1 MNIFEEFR
9 KIVKAIEANN
19 LEYALVG
26 GVALAFHDQ
35 PRFTKDIDLLLIPDD
50 IDNFADILSKLD
62 FFVSATPW
70 TFKNT
75 DMTLHRFIKIAGD
88 DHLQLDVLTANS
100 ERSQQIIQNALNAE
114 SEYGTVRVASIE
126 DLIWMKRRRNSD
138 QDQVDIKMLEK
149 GKSETNR

>member
-1 MNIFEEFR
+1 MNIFEEF
-9 KIVKAIEANN
+9 KDIVKAIEANN

-50 IDNFADILSKLD
+50 IDRFADVLSKLE
-62 FFVSATPW
+62 FFVSASPW

-75 DMTLHRFIKIAGD
+75 DMTLHRFIKIVGNE
-88 DHLQLDVLTANS
+88 HLQLDVLTANS
-100 ERSQQIIQNALNAE
+100 ERSQQIIQNALHAE
-114 SEYGTVRVASIE
+114 SEKGTVRVASIE
-126 DLIWMKRRRNSD
+126 DLIWMKRKRNSD

-149 GKSETNR
+149 GKSESNR

>member
-1 MNIFEEFR
+1 MNIFEEFS
-9 KIVKAIEANN
+9 KIVKALEANN
-19 LEYALVG
+19 LKYALVG

-50 IDNFADILSKLD
+50 IDYFSDVLSKLN
-62 FFVSATPW
+62 FFASATPW

-75 DMTLHRFIKIAGD
+75 DMTLHRYIKIVED

-100 ERSQQIIQNALNAE
+100 ERSQQIIQNALEAE

-126 DLIWMKRRRNSD
+126 DLIWMKRKRNSD
-138 QDQVDIKMLEK
+138 QDQVDIKKLEK

>member
-50 IDNFADILSKLD
+50 IDNLSDVLSKLD

-75 DMTLHRFIKIAGD
+75 DMTLHRFIKIVGD

-126 DLIWMKRRRNSD
+126 DLIWMKRKRNSD
-138 QDQVDIKMLEK
+138 QDQVDIKMLEI

>member
-1 MNIFEEFR
+1 MNIFEEFS
-9 KIVKAIEANN
+9 KIVKVIEANN
-19 LEYALVG
+19 FKYALVG

-35 PRFTKDIDLLLIPDD
+35 PRFTKDIDLLLIPED
-50 IDNFADILSKLD
+50 IDNFTDVLSKLG
-62 FFVSATPW
+62 FFISATPW

-75 DMTLHRFIKIAGD
+75 NMTLHRFIKIEGN

-100 ERSQQIIQNALNAE
+100 ERSQQIIRNTLDAE

-126 DLIWMKRRRNSD
+126 DLIWMKRKRNSD